1 MARVRY
7 GGGGD
12 WYNDPDIIP
21 NLAREVNRR
30 TTLRMAEQEAVVD
43 LTDPRLFSFPILF
56 ITGHGNIKFTEEE
69 VKNLRRYLENGGF
82 LYADDDHGMD
92 EAFRR
97 EIRRVFPDAEL
108 VELPFSHA
116 DPDGAVCVAQLV
128 NWAGK
133 AVDNGFYWL
142 KPAVFA
148 AAAAVVEECGL
159 DGDEGGYGWS
169 PSDGCF
175 MVAGPAREAWAH
187 DPFGQLWEE
196 LHKRA
201 KDWRVDPEK
210 DAPWRWDGRVLQPFA
225 PELAFGLPKARAR
238 ALRRAHSQHRRYE
251 S

>member
-1 MARVRY
+1 MLLVLWLILSAAPPVPPDFQMARVRY

-82 LYADDDHGMD
+82 LYADDDYGMD

-108 VELPFSHA
+108 VELPFSH
-116 DPDGAVCVAQLV
+116 PIYHT
-128 NWAGK
+128 
-133 AVDNGFYWL
+133 FYD
-142 KPAVFA
+142 F
-148 AAAAVVEECGL
+148 
-159 DGDEGGYGWS
+159 
-169 PSDGCF
+169 
-175 MVAGPAREAWAH
+175 
-187 DPFGQLWEE
+187 
-196 LHKRA
+196 
-201 KDWRVDPEK
+201 PE
-210 DAPWRWDGRVLQPFA
+210 
-225 PELAFGLPKARAR
+225 GLPKIHEHYKGPPKGFGIYVKGRLAVFYTYNTNISDGWTPTHNDPPEVREQAFR
-238 ALRRAHSQHRRYE
+238 MGINILLYALSY
-251 S
+251 